1 MLIGELSQ
9 KTGLSKDTIRY
20 YEKIGLLS
28 STHQRTENN
37 YRHYD
42 PETAS
47 HLLFIKQGKIMGF
60 TLNEIKTIID
70 DWQNNRISHDDK
82 IMAVKTK
89 IEQVEEQ
96 INQLQDFKR
105 YLVAKLE
112 RLEEGQEITYPNH
125 C

>member
-20 YEKIGLLS
+20 YEKIGLLG
-28 STHQRTENN
+28 STQKRNENN
-37 YRHYD
+37 YRQYNT
-42 PETAS
+42 ETVS
-47 HLLFIKQGKIMGF
+47 HLLFIKQGKMMGF
-60 TLNEIKTIID
+60 TLNEIKTILD

-82 IMAVKTK
+82 VKAVQTK

-105 YLVAKLE
+105 YLVAKLK
-112 RLEEGQEITYPNH
+112 RLEEGQEIVYPNH

>member
-1 MLIGELSQ
+1 MLISELSQ

-28 STHQRTENN
+28 SNQKRTENN
-37 YRHYD
+37 YRYYD
-42 PETAS
+42 AETVS
-47 HLLFIKQGKIMGF
+47 HLLFIKQGKMMGF
-60 TLNEIKTIID
+60 TLNEIKTILD
-70 DWQNNRISHDDK
+70 DWQNNRISHNDK
-82 IMAVKTK
+82 VRTVQTK

-105 YLVAKLE
+105 YLIAKLK
-112 RLEEGQEITYPNH
+112 RLEEGQEIVYLNH